1 MNEKTEVIDSSFL
14 EVEPIKE
21 AVALLEKGA
30 YRDAGLQAYD
40 RYLDAIRTEITL
52 MEDNFDEGL
61 EQGRA
66 EGRAEELQKFRS
78 LLERQLKRR
87 FGADFTEKYLNQ
99 INKADGALL
108 AQWGKKLIDASM
120 IDQVFY

>member
-30 YRDAGLQAYD
+30 YTDAGLQAYD